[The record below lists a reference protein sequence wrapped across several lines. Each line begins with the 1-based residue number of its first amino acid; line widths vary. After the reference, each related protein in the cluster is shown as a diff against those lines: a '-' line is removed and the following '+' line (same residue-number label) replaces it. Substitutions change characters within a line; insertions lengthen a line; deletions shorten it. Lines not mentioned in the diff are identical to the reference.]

1 VPAFSLFVKRYRT
14 IDAHVAGEPVRL
26 VVGGAPSVTGKT
38 MTEKLAWLRRHGDGL
53 RRCLMLEPRGHA
65 GMHGAVL
72 TEPVSPGA
80 HAGIL
85 AMHSAGFPML
95 SGESVIAAVTIALE
109 HKLIEGAFEELLLD
123 TPVGLVRARPH
134 YSGLPADSSAV
145 ATLDAKA
152 EAQSAKAGASAASGV
167 KIRSISLT
175 GVPSFVYSAGL
186 AVRLGTRTIPVDVA
200 FGGEFYAI
208 ADSESIGI
216 PIDAARASRLLQM
229 GLDVKEATE
238 SSISVAHPIEKTW
251 KGIHGTIFTAPPQA
265 GADLRSATVLCGEP
279 SRTSMDGVV
288 LRRSPGVT
296 GTWALMAVLDAMG
309 LLADDR
315 MFTHEGL
322 MGTVLKGRVFDRKQP
337 DEMPVVVPVI
347 EGSAWITGHHE
358 FVVEDGDDYLSSTIA
373 T

>member
-1 VPAFSLFVKRYRT
+1 MRRYRT

-26 VVGGAPSVTGKT
+26 VVGGGPSVAGRT
-38 MTEKLAWLRRHGDGL
+38 MTEKLAWFRRHGDGL
-53 RRCLMLEPRGHA
+53 RKCLMLEPRGHA
-65 GMHGAVL
+65 GMHGAML

-85 AMHSAGFPML
+85 AMHSAGFPVL

-152 EAQSAKAGASAASGV
+152 EAQSAKAGASRV
-167 KIRSISLT
+167 KITSISLT
-175 GVPSFVYSAGL
+175 GVPSFVHSAGL
-186 AVRLGTRTIPVDVA
+186 AVRLGTRTVPVDVA

-208 ADSESIGI
+208 ADGESIGI
-216 PIDAARASRLLQM
+216 PIDTARASRLLQM
-229 GLDVKEATE
+229 GLDVKHATE
-238 SSISVAHPIEKTW
+238 SSLSVAHPVEKTW
-251 KGIHGTIFTAPPQA
+251 KGIHGTIFTAPSQA

-296 GTWALMAVLDAMG
+296 GTCALMAVLDAMG

-322 MGTVLKGRVFDRKQP
+322 VGTVLKGRVSDRKQL

-358 FVVEDGDDYLSSTIA
+358 FVVDDGDDYLSSAIA